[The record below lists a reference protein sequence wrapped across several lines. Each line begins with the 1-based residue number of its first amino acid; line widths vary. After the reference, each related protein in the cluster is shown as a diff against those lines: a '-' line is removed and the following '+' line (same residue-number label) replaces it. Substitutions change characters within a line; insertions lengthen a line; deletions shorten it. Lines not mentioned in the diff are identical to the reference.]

1 MHQKLCIIML
11 HYGERM
17 QSELLYSPPPIHLTD
32 LAILADDEDWVTLF
46 CPTNGNLHGK
56 IHVEACINSCV

>member
-32 LAILADDEDWVTLF
+32 LAILADDEDWITLF
-46 CPTNGNLHGK
+46 CPTK
-56 IHVEACINSCV
+56 W